1 MVQLRLVIFGL
12 ILALISVGCNR
23 ADPSRSELYKLLLPT
38 DTCDFRYVCLG
49 HSMKEIPAREAP
61 AKPLDYSDDLSIT
74 YQFELSGGRRL
85 LVDYYSQQLK
95 DFTNS
100 KGSNDALAS
109 VVAHVYLEDEVETA
123 LLYNEL
129 QARFSEQ
136 FGLPDGSYGAQIW
149 KGSSR
154 FTESM
159 EARLSLGDD
168 KKSVILN
175 LVDTKFR
182 NL

>member
-1 MVQLRLVIFGL
+1 MVQWRLVVFGL
-12 ILALISVGCNR
+12 VLVLTSAACNR
-23 ADPSRSELYKLLLPT
+23 ANPSRSELYKLLLPA
-38 DTCDFRYVCLG
+38 DTCDFRYVSLG
-49 HSMKEIPAREAP
+49 NSMKEIPLREAP
-61 AKPLDYSDDLSIT
+61 AKPLNYSDDLSVT
-74 YQFELSGGRRL
+74 FQFELSGGRKL

-100 KGSNDALAS
+100 KGNNDALAS

-129 QARFSEQ
+129 QAHFTEQ
-136 FGLPDGSYGAQIW
+136 FGLPNGSYGAQIW
-149 KGSSR
+149 SGSSR

-175 LVDTKFR
+175 LVDTKLR